1 MATEKYWKMPDH
13 FAGNTA
19 DIAVVGAGIIGV
31 ACALQLARQGQRARW
46 NREQR
51 RVELVDR

>member
-1 MATEKYWKMPDH
+1 MAKKTNRQARPH
-13 FAGNTA
+13 RPGLVRT
-19 DIAVVGAGIIGV
+19 VHLTVGQV
-31 ACALQLARQGQRARW
+31 LARQGQRARW

>member
-1 MATEKYWKMPDH
+1 MAKKTHRHPRPHRPHWPRPVRPV
-13 FAGNTA
+13 FLT
-19 DIAVVGAGIIGV
+19 VGQI
-31 ACALQLARQGQRARW
+31 LARQGQRARW

>member
-1 MATEKYWKMPDH
+1 MAAKKTNRHTRPH
-13 FAGNTA
+13 RPGPVRSVFLT
-19 DIAVVGAGIIGV
+19 VGQV
-31 ACALQLARQGQRARW
+31 LARQGQRVRW